1 MRNFDVNRQLE
12 RSKRWRDMDRTWAD
26 SKEEIP
32 HPDSAKVEK
41 ARRSF
46 GPGIKENFRN

>member
-1 MRNFDVNRQLE
+1 
-12 RSKRWRDMDRTWAD
+12 MDRTWAD